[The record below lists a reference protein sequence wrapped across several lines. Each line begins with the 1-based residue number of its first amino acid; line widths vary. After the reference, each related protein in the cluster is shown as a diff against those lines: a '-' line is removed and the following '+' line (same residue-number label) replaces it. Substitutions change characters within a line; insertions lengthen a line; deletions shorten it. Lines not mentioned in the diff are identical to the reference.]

1 VVTHEGCGTQR
12 AGSGDEDS
20 DDGEDTKIDRAGRLQ
35 SDDRGLPFALD
46 TPEKATHQT

>member
-20 DDGEDTKIDRAGRLQ
+20 DDGDGAKIDRAGRLQ
-35 SDDRGLPFALD
+35 SADRGLPLALD
-46 TPEKATHQT
+46 TPEKASHKT